1 MLNPRTLTVID
12 EQEADVHEVFSDA
25 EVFMPEGMGGYPSD
39 PYGLVGSVITIVAV
53 RGGVKTDWAA
63 YWASFIL
70 RQGDADNTMQWNGR
84 VRTTR
89 YHGSKVPKE
98 VAEEMFPRAADE
110 WGYYRA

>member
-1 MLNPRTLTVID
+1 
-12 EQEADVHEVFSDA
+12 
-25 EVFMPEGMGGYPSD
+25 
-39 PYGLVGSVITIVAV
+39 VITIVAI

-70 RQGDADNTMQWNGR
+70 REHDADNPLLFNGR

-98 VAEEMFPRAADE
+98 VAEAMFPRAAGE